1 MTKLQW
7 LFAFLEHSQVSVGM
21 LERRPG
27 LMPPL
32 SQNLP
37 APASGPRLAVS
48 CWAPV
53 QAGVGSRAEP
63 VGPVQCP
70 DWAG

>member
-1 MTKLQW
+1 
-7 LFAFLEHSQVSVGM
+7 
-21 LERRPG
+21 
-27 LMPPL
+27 MPPL
-32 SQNLP
+32 SQNPP
-37 APASGPRLAVS
+37 APASGPRLAVC

-70 DWAG
+70 DWAGEGPAEPPVR